1 MKHLSVRPAAAKL
14 MISCEAFVAAAV
26 LGVVLFL
33 NFYHSYN
40 DGILYS
46 ERLNQMKEVT
56 TQLFEGLNDVL
67 ELRWADARS
76 HTNQLMRSGI
86 HTSQELYQFIKEQEE
101 VCDMPQNGTSLVAVD
116 TRGRYY
122 TSSGAMDLTE
132 NINYF
137 FDEPEH
143 VSFVSS
149 SLNGGTT
156 NIVFMYRL
164 SSPMEISDGD
174 DRISLMYFGTVQ
186 AMQELGQ
193 YFNCKAYNDNNSVYV
208 LDQNGSK
215 IFSSNSIELISGHN
229 VYSVLRQME
238 YLHGS
243 NFEQTQQEL
252 NSNGIAYSNAV
263 LDGEE
268 YYYALRRLDTADWTL
283 MFLIPSSYVAVNT
296 VNLVDTTGSI
306 IMTFAGVMLVLCVGF
321 VYLVLRSQQKEA
333 LRAER
338 NNTRRM
344 EELNSILEAKNE
356 QLRQANTEIENA
368 RRAAEVANKAK
379 TTFLSNMSHDIRTP
393 MNAIVGIADLLGYET
408 DSSERIKEY
417 TRRLQNS
424 SHHLLGLL
432 NDILDMSRI
441 ESGISSLNIEKLE
454 LSEQISQIETIIRTN
469 TRERRQQFE
478 IRTRMIRH
486 EQINGNGTH
495 LRQILLNILTNA
507 AKYTPDGGRII
518 FEITELDSEPGYA
531 EYQFTISDNGMGM
544 SQEFIST
551 IFSPFTRAENSVT
564 NKVQGTGLGM
574 TITKSLVDM
583 IGGRIDVQSEPG
595 KGSRFTVTLKFKADE
610 NERSEINGMMMIGR
624 DDDVTVSAK
633 AHGVTPETVCS
644 IGAAAE
650 LLSRGAYDVVLITSG
665 ICENISGDDI
675 SRLRGASEKPVKIAG
690 ICSDTLAQRFQ
701 ETLDC
706 AIVVPFFWGK
716 LENGLADENEKKKAE
731 SGSALSGVRFLCA
744 EDNEMNAVI
753 LEANLKWR
761 GASCRIFP
769 DGKSLVDYFAAADP
783 GEYDMILMDVQM
795 PLMNGY
801 EAARAIRKSSNPD
814 GKAIPI
820 IAMTANAFSDDI
832 RACLNAGMDAHVSKP
847 VDMSAFE
854 KTVRSLRE
862 DKKRLAQRCKSDRS
876 TYADSFA

>member
-1 MKHLSVRPAAAKL
+1 MSLF
-14 MISCEAFVAAAV
+14 IS
-26 LGVVLFL
+26 
-33 NFYHSYN
+33 YM
-40 DGILYS
+40 
-46 ERLNQMKEVT
+46 Q
-56 TQLFEGLNDVL
+56 FE
-67 ELRWADARS
+67 S
-76 HTNQLMRSGI
+76 T
-86 HTSQELYQFIKEQEE
+86 F
-101 VCDMPQNGTSLVAVD
+101 
-116 TRGRYY
+116 
-122 TSSGAMDLTE
+122 
-132 NINYF
+132 
-137 FDEPEH
+137 
-143 VSFVSS
+143 
-149 SLNGGTT
+149 
-156 NIVFMYRL
+156 
-164 SSPMEISDGD
+164 
-174 DRISLMYFGTVQ
+174 
-186 AMQELGQ
+186 
-193 YFNCKAYNDNNSVYV
+193 

-356 QLRQANTEIENA
+356 QLRQANSEIENA

-408 DSSERIKEY
+408 ETSERIKEY

-441 ESGISSLNIEKLE
+441 ESGISSLNLEKLE

-610 NERSEINGMMMIGR
+610 NERSEINGMLMIGR

-675 SRLRGASEKPVKIAG
+675 SKLRGASEKPVKIAG

-706 AIVVPFFWGK
+706 AIVAPFFWGK
-716 LENGLADENEKKKAE
+716 LENGLADENEKEKEE

-769 DGKSLVDYFAAADP
+769 DGKSLVDYFATADP

>member
-1 MKHLSVRPAAAKL
+1 M
-14 MISCEAFVAAAV
+14 
-26 LGVVLFL
+26 
-33 NFYHSYN
+33 
-40 DGILYS
+40 
-46 ERLNQMKEVT
+46 
-56 TQLFEGLNDVL
+56 
-67 ELRWADARS
+67 
-76 HTNQLMRSGI
+76 
-86 HTSQELYQFIKEQEE
+86 
-101 VCDMPQNGTSLVAVD
+101 
-116 TRGRYY
+116 
-122 TSSGAMDLTE
+122 
-132 NINYF
+132 
-137 FDEPEH
+137 
-143 VSFVSS
+143 SFVSS

-408 DSSERIKEY
+408 ESSERIKEY

-441 ESGISSLNIEKLE
+441 ESGISSLNLEKLE

-610 NERSEINGMMMIGR
+610 NERSEINGMLMIGR

-665 ICENISGDDI
+665 ICENISSDDI

-706 AIVVPFFWGK
+706 TIVVPFFWGK

-832 RACLNAGMDAHVSKP
+832 RACLNAGMDAHISKP

-862 DKKRLAQRCKSDRS
+862 DKKRLVQRCKSDRS

>member
-1 MKHLSVRPAAAKL
+1 
-14 MISCEAFVAAAV
+14 
-26 LGVVLFL
+26 
-33 NFYHSYN
+33 
-40 DGILYS
+40 
-46 ERLNQMKEVT
+46 
-56 TQLFEGLNDVL
+56 
-67 ELRWADARS
+67 
-76 HTNQLMRSGI
+76 
-86 HTSQELYQFIKEQEE
+86 
-101 VCDMPQNGTSLVAVD
+101 
-116 TRGRYY
+116 
-122 TSSGAMDLTE
+122 
-132 NINYF
+132 
-137 FDEPEH
+137 
-143 VSFVSS
+143 
-149 SLNGGTT
+149 
-156 NIVFMYRL
+156 
-164 SSPMEISDGD
+164 
-174 DRISLMYFGTVQ
+174 
-186 AMQELGQ
+186 
-193 YFNCKAYNDNNSVYV
+193 
-208 LDQNGSK
+208 
-215 IFSSNSIELISGHN
+215 
-229 VYSVLRQME
+229 
-238 YLHGS
+238 
-243 NFEQTQQEL
+243 
-252 NSNGIAYSNAV
+252 
-263 LDGEE
+263 
-268 YYYALRRLDTADWTL
+268 
-283 MFLIPSSYVAVNT
+283 
-296 VNLVDTTGSI
+296 
-306 IMTFAGVMLVLCVGF
+306 
-321 VYLVLRSQQKEA
+321 
-333 LRAER
+333 
-338 NNTRRM
+338 M

-408 DSSERIKEY
+408 ESSERIKEY

-441 ESGISSLNIEKLE
+441 ESGISSLNLEKLE

-610 NERSEINGMMMIGR
+610 NERSEINGMLMIGR

-716 LENGLADENEKKKAE
+716 LENGLADENEKEKAE

-801 EAARAIRKSSNPD
+801 EAAQAIRKSSNPD

>member
-1 MKHLSVRPAAAKL
+1 M
-14 MISCEAFVAAAV
+14 
-26 LGVVLFL
+26 
-33 NFYHSYN
+33 
-40 DGILYS
+40 
-46 ERLNQMKEVT
+46 
-56 TQLFEGLNDVL
+56 
-67 ELRWADARS
+67 
-76 HTNQLMRSGI
+76 
-86 HTSQELYQFIKEQEE
+86 
-101 VCDMPQNGTSLVAVD
+101 
-116 TRGRYY
+116 
-122 TSSGAMDLTE
+122 
-132 NINYF
+132 
-137 FDEPEH
+137 
-143 VSFVSS
+143 
-149 SLNGGTT
+149 
-156 NIVFMYRL
+156 
-164 SSPMEISDGD
+164 
-174 DRISLMYFGTVQ
+174 
-186 AMQELGQ
+186 
-193 YFNCKAYNDNNSVYV
+193 
-208 LDQNGSK
+208 
-215 IFSSNSIELISGHN
+215 
-229 VYSVLRQME
+229 
-238 YLHGS
+238 
-243 NFEQTQQEL
+243 
-252 NSNGIAYSNAV
+252 
-263 LDGEE
+263 
-268 YYYALRRLDTADWTL
+268 
-283 MFLIPSSYVAVNT
+283 AVNT

-408 DSSERIKEY
+408 ESSERIKEY

-441 ESGISSLNIEKLE
+441 ESGISSLNLEKLE

-610 NERSEINGMMMIGR
+610 NECSEINGMLMIGR

-716 LENGLADENEKKKAE
+716 LENGLADENEKEKAE

-862 DKKRLAQRCKSDRS
+862 DKKRLVQRCKSDRS

>member
-1 MKHLSVRPAAAKL
+1 
-14 MISCEAFVAAAV
+14 
-26 LGVVLFL
+26 
-33 NFYHSYN
+33 
-40 DGILYS
+40 
-46 ERLNQMKEVT
+46 
-56 TQLFEGLNDVL
+56 
-67 ELRWADARS
+67 
-76 HTNQLMRSGI
+76 
-86 HTSQELYQFIKEQEE
+86 
-101 VCDMPQNGTSLVAVD
+101 
-116 TRGRYY
+116 
-122 TSSGAMDLTE
+122 
-132 NINYF
+132 
-137 FDEPEH
+137 
-143 VSFVSS
+143 
-149 SLNGGTT
+149 
-156 NIVFMYRL
+156 
-164 SSPMEISDGD
+164 
-174 DRISLMYFGTVQ
+174 
-186 AMQELGQ
+186 
-193 YFNCKAYNDNNSVYV
+193 
-208 LDQNGSK
+208 
-215 IFSSNSIELISGHN
+215 
-229 VYSVLRQME
+229 ME

-344 EELNSILEAKNE
+344 EVLNSILEAKNE

-408 DSSERIKEY
+408 ESSERIKEY

-441 ESGISSLNIEKLE
+441 ESGISSLNLEKLE

-706 AIVVPFFWGK
+706 TIVVPFFWGK
-716 LENGLADENEKKKAE
+716 LENGLADENEKEKAE
-731 SGSALSGVRFLCA
+731 SGPALSGVRFLCA

-801 EAARAIRKSSNPD
+801 EAAQAIRKSSNPD

-862 DKKRLAQRCKSDRS
+862 DKKRLVQRCKSDRS

>member
-1 MKHLSVRPAAAKL
+1 
-14 MISCEAFVAAAV
+14 
-26 LGVVLFL
+26 
-33 NFYHSYN
+33 
-40 DGILYS
+40 
-46 ERLNQMKEVT
+46 
-56 TQLFEGLNDVL
+56 
-67 ELRWADARS
+67 
-76 HTNQLMRSGI
+76 
-86 HTSQELYQFIKEQEE
+86 
-101 VCDMPQNGTSLVAVD
+101 
-116 TRGRYY
+116 
-122 TSSGAMDLTE
+122 
-132 NINYF
+132 
-137 FDEPEH
+137 
-143 VSFVSS
+143 
-149 SLNGGTT
+149 
-156 NIVFMYRL
+156 
-164 SSPMEISDGD
+164 
-174 DRISLMYFGTVQ
+174 
-186 AMQELGQ
+186 
-193 YFNCKAYNDNNSVYV
+193 
-208 LDQNGSK
+208 
-215 IFSSNSIELISGHN
+215 
-229 VYSVLRQME
+229 
-238 YLHGS
+238 
-243 NFEQTQQEL
+243 
-252 NSNGIAYSNAV
+252 
-263 LDGEE
+263 
-268 YYYALRRLDTADWTL
+268 
-283 MFLIPSSYVAVNT
+283 
-296 VNLVDTTGSI
+296 
-306 IMTFAGVMLVLCVGF
+306 
-321 VYLVLRSQQKEA
+321 
-333 LRAER
+333 
-338 NNTRRM
+338 M

-408 DSSERIKEY
+408 ESSERIKEY

-441 ESGISSLNIEKLE
+441 ESGISSLNLEKLE

-610 NERSEINGMMMIGR
+610 NERSEINGMLMIGR

-665 ICENISGDDI
+665 ICENISSDDI

-716 LENGLADENEKKKAE
+716 LENGLADENEKEKAE

-832 RACLNAGMDAHVSKP
+832 RACLNAGMDAHISKP

-862 DKKRLAQRCKSDRS
+862 DKKRLVQRCKSDRS

>member
-1 MKHLSVRPAAAKL
+1 M
-14 MISCEAFVAAAV
+14 
-26 LGVVLFL
+26 
-33 NFYHSYN
+33 
-40 DGILYS
+40 
-46 ERLNQMKEVT
+46 
-56 TQLFEGLNDVL
+56 
-67 ELRWADARS
+67 
-76 HTNQLMRSGI
+76 
-86 HTSQELYQFIKEQEE
+86 
-101 VCDMPQNGTSLVAVD
+101 
-116 TRGRYY
+116 
-122 TSSGAMDLTE
+122 
-132 NINYF
+132 
-137 FDEPEH
+137 
-143 VSFVSS
+143 
-149 SLNGGTT
+149 
-156 NIVFMYRL
+156 
-164 SSPMEISDGD
+164 
-174 DRISLMYFGTVQ
+174 
-186 AMQELGQ
+186 
-193 YFNCKAYNDNNSVYV
+193 
-208 LDQNGSK
+208 
-215 IFSSNSIELISGHN
+215 
-229 VYSVLRQME
+229 
-238 YLHGS
+238 
-243 NFEQTQQEL
+243 
-252 NSNGIAYSNAV
+252 
-263 LDGEE
+263 
-268 YYYALRRLDTADWTL
+268 
-283 MFLIPSSYVAVNT
+283 
-296 VNLVDTTGSI
+296 
-306 IMTFAGVMLVLCVGF
+306 
-321 VYLVLRSQQKEA
+321 LRSQQKEA

-610 NERSEINGMMMIGR
+610 NERSEINGMLMIGR

-644 IGAAAE
+644 VGAAAE

-665 ICENISGDDI
+665 ICENISSDDI

-716 LENGLADENEKKKAE
+716 LENGLADENEKEKAE
-731 SGSALSGVRFLCA
+731 SGPALSGVRFLCA

>member
-1 MKHLSVRPAAAKL
+1 MVSRIP
-14 MISCEAFVAAAV
+14 
-26 LGVVLFL
+26 
-33 NFYHSYN
+33 
-40 DGILYS
+40 
-46 ERLNQMKEVT
+46 
-56 TQLFEGLNDVL
+56 TQS
-67 ELRWADARS
+67 WTARN
-76 HTNQLMRSGI
+76 T
-86 HTSQELYQFIKEQEE
+86 
-101 VCDMPQNGTSLVAVD
+101 
-116 TRGRYY
+116 
-122 TSSGAMDLTE
+122 
-132 NINYF
+132 
-137 FDEPEH
+137 
-143 VSFVSS
+143 
-149 SLNGGTT
+149 
-156 NIVFMYRL
+156 
-164 SSPMEISDGD
+164 
-174 DRISLMYFGTVQ
+174 
-186 AMQELGQ
+186 
-193 YFNCKAYNDNNSVYV
+193 
-208 LDQNGSK
+208 
-215 IFSSNSIELISGHN
+215 
-229 VYSVLRQME
+229 
-238 YLHGS
+238 
-243 NFEQTQQEL
+243 
-252 NSNGIAYSNAV
+252 
-263 LDGEE
+263 
-268 YYYALRRLDTADWTL
+268 YYALRHLDTADWTL

-408 DSSERIKEY
+408 ESSERIKEY

-441 ESGISSLNIEKLE
+441 ESGISSLNLEKLE

-716 LENGLADENEKKKAE
+716 LENGLADENEKEKAE

-832 RACLNAGMDAHVSKP
+832 RACLNAGMDAHISKP

-862 DKKRLAQRCKSDRS
+862 DKKRLVQRCKSDRS

>member
-1 MKHLSVRPAAAKL
+1 M
-14 MISCEAFVAAAV
+14 
-26 LGVVLFL
+26 
-33 NFYHSYN
+33 
-40 DGILYS
+40 
-46 ERLNQMKEVT
+46 
-56 TQLFEGLNDVL
+56 
-67 ELRWADARS
+67 
-76 HTNQLMRSGI
+76 
-86 HTSQELYQFIKEQEE
+86 
-101 VCDMPQNGTSLVAVD
+101 
-116 TRGRYY
+116 
-122 TSSGAMDLTE
+122 
-132 NINYF
+132 
-137 FDEPEH
+137 
-143 VSFVSS
+143 
-149 SLNGGTT
+149 
-156 NIVFMYRL
+156 
-164 SSPMEISDGD
+164 
-174 DRISLMYFGTVQ
+174 
-186 AMQELGQ
+186 
-193 YFNCKAYNDNNSVYV
+193 YV

-408 DSSERIKEY
+408 ESSERIKEY

-441 ESGISSLNIEKLE
+441 ESGISSLNLEKLE

-610 NERSEINGMMMIGR
+610 NERSEINGMLMIGR

-644 IGAAAE
+644 VGAAAE

-665 ICENISGDDI
+665 ICENISSDDI

-716 LENGLADENEKKKAE
+716 LENGLADENEKEKAE
-731 SGSALSGVRFLCA
+731 SGPALSGVRFLCA

-832 RACLNAGMDAHVSKP
+832 RACLNAGMDAHISKP

-862 DKKRLAQRCKSDRS
+862 DKKRLVQRCKSDRS

>member
-1 MKHLSVRPAAAKL
+1 
-14 MISCEAFVAAAV
+14 
-26 LGVVLFL
+26 
-33 NFYHSYN
+33 
-40 DGILYS
+40 
-46 ERLNQMKEVT
+46 
-56 TQLFEGLNDVL
+56 
-67 ELRWADARS
+67 
-76 HTNQLMRSGI
+76 
-86 HTSQELYQFIKEQEE
+86 
-101 VCDMPQNGTSLVAVD
+101 
-116 TRGRYY
+116 
-122 TSSGAMDLTE
+122 
-132 NINYF
+132 
-137 FDEPEH
+137 
-143 VSFVSS
+143 
-149 SLNGGTT
+149 
-156 NIVFMYRL
+156 
-164 SSPMEISDGD
+164 
-174 DRISLMYFGTVQ
+174 
-186 AMQELGQ
+186 
-193 YFNCKAYNDNNSVYV
+193 
-208 LDQNGSK
+208 
-215 IFSSNSIELISGHN
+215 
-229 VYSVLRQME
+229 
-238 YLHGS
+238 
-243 NFEQTQQEL
+243 
-252 NSNGIAYSNAV
+252 
-263 LDGEE
+263 
-268 YYYALRRLDTADWTL
+268 
-283 MFLIPSSYVAVNT
+283 
-296 VNLVDTTGSI
+296 
-306 IMTFAGVMLVLCVGF
+306 
-321 VYLVLRSQQKEA
+321 
-333 LRAER
+333 
-338 NNTRRM
+338 M

-356 QLRQANTEIENA
+356 QLRQANSEIENA

-610 NERSEINGMMMIGR
+610 NERSEINGMLMIGR

-716 LENGLADENEKKKAE
+716 LENGLADENEKEKAE

-801 EAARAIRKSSNPD
+801 EAAQAIRKSSNPD

-862 DKKRLAQRCKSDRS
+862 DKKRLVQRCKSDRS

>member
-1 MKHLSVRPAAAKL
+1 M
-14 MISCEAFVAAAV
+14 
-26 LGVVLFL
+26 
-33 NFYHSYN
+33 
-40 DGILYS
+40 
-46 ERLNQMKEVT
+46 
-56 TQLFEGLNDVL
+56 
-67 ELRWADARS
+67 
-76 HTNQLMRSGI
+76 
-86 HTSQELYQFIKEQEE
+86 
-101 VCDMPQNGTSLVAVD
+101 
-116 TRGRYY
+116 
-122 TSSGAMDLTE
+122 
-132 NINYF
+132 
-137 FDEPEH
+137 
-143 VSFVSS
+143 SFVSS

-321 VYLVLRSQQKEA
+321 VYLVLRSQQREA

-408 DSSERIKEY
+408 ESSERIKEY

-441 ESGISSLNIEKLE
+441 ESGISSLNLEKLE

-610 NERSEINGMMMIGR
+610 NERSEINGMLMIGR

-716 LENGLADENEKKKAE
+716 LENGLADENEKEKAE

-801 EAARAIRKSSNPD
+801 EAAQAIRKSSNPD

-862 DKKRLAQRCKSDRS
+862 DKKRLVQRCKSDRS

>member
-1 MKHLSVRPAAAKL
+1 
-14 MISCEAFVAAAV
+14 
-26 LGVVLFL
+26 
-33 NFYHSYN
+33 
-40 DGILYS
+40 
-46 ERLNQMKEVT
+46 
-56 TQLFEGLNDVL
+56 
-67 ELRWADARS
+67 
-76 HTNQLMRSGI
+76 
-86 HTSQELYQFIKEQEE
+86 
-101 VCDMPQNGTSLVAVD
+101 
-116 TRGRYY
+116 
-122 TSSGAMDLTE
+122 
-132 NINYF
+132 
-137 FDEPEH
+137 
-143 VSFVSS
+143 
-149 SLNGGTT
+149 
-156 NIVFMYRL
+156 
-164 SSPMEISDGD
+164 
-174 DRISLMYFGTVQ
+174 MYFGTVQ

-408 DSSERIKEY
+408 ESSERIKEY

-441 ESGISSLNIEKLE
+441 ESGISSLNLEKLE

-610 NERSEINGMMMIGR
+610 NERSEINGMLMIGR

-716 LENGLADENEKKKAE
+716 LENGLADENEKEKAE
-731 SGSALSGVRFLCA
+731 SGSALRGVRFLCA

-832 RACLNAGMDAHVSKP
+832 RACLNAGMDAHISKP

-862 DKKRLAQRCKSDRS
+862 DKKRLVQRCKSDRS

>member
-1 MKHLSVRPAAAKL
+1 
-14 MISCEAFVAAAV
+14 
-26 LGVVLFL
+26 
-33 NFYHSYN
+33 
-40 DGILYS
+40 
-46 ERLNQMKEVT
+46 
-56 TQLFEGLNDVL
+56 
-67 ELRWADARS
+67 
-76 HTNQLMRSGI
+76 
-86 HTSQELYQFIKEQEE
+86 
-101 VCDMPQNGTSLVAVD
+101 
-116 TRGRYY
+116 
-122 TSSGAMDLTE
+122 
-132 NINYF
+132 
-137 FDEPEH
+137 
-143 VSFVSS
+143 
-149 SLNGGTT
+149 
-156 NIVFMYRL
+156 
-164 SSPMEISDGD
+164 
-174 DRISLMYFGTVQ
+174 
-186 AMQELGQ
+186 
-193 YFNCKAYNDNNSVYV
+193 
-208 LDQNGSK
+208 
-215 IFSSNSIELISGHN
+215 
-229 VYSVLRQME
+229 ME

-321 VYLVLRSQQKEA
+321 LYLVLRSQQKEA

-344 EELNSILEAKNE
+344 EAKNE

-408 DSSERIKEY
+408 ESSERIKEY

-441 ESGISSLNIEKLE
+441 ESGISSLNLEKLE

-610 NERSEINGMMMIGR
+610 NERSEINGMLMIGR

-675 SRLRGASEKPVKIAG
+675 SKLRGASEKPVKIAG

-706 AIVVPFFWGK
+706 AIVAPFFWGK
-716 LENGLADENEKKKAE
+716 LENGLADENEKEKEE

>member
-1 MKHLSVRPAAAKL
+1 
-14 MISCEAFVAAAV
+14 
-26 LGVVLFL
+26 
-33 NFYHSYN
+33 
-40 DGILYS
+40 
-46 ERLNQMKEVT
+46 
-56 TQLFEGLNDVL
+56 
-67 ELRWADARS
+67 
-76 HTNQLMRSGI
+76 
-86 HTSQELYQFIKEQEE
+86 
-101 VCDMPQNGTSLVAVD
+101 
-116 TRGRYY
+116 
-122 TSSGAMDLTE
+122 
-132 NINYF
+132 
-137 FDEPEH
+137 
-143 VSFVSS
+143 
-149 SLNGGTT
+149 
-156 NIVFMYRL
+156 
-164 SSPMEISDGD
+164 
-174 DRISLMYFGTVQ
+174 
-186 AMQELGQ
+186 MQELGQ

-408 DSSERIKEY
+408 ESSERIKEY

-441 ESGISSLNIEKLE
+441 ESGISSLNLEKLE

-610 NERSEINGMMMIGR
+610 NERSEINGMLMIGR

-665 ICENISGDDI
+665 ICENISSDDI

-706 AIVVPFFWGK
+706 TIVVPFFWGK

-832 RACLNAGMDAHVSKP
+832 RACLNAGMDAHISKP

-862 DKKRLAQRCKSDRS
+862 DKKRLVQRCKSDRS

>member
-1 MKHLSVRPAAAKL
+1 MRFREDVTHASFA
-14 MISCEAFVAAAV
+14 EA
-26 LGVVLFL
+26 G
-33 NFYHSYN
+33 
-40 DGILYS
+40 
-46 ERLNQMKEVT
+46 
-56 TQLFEGLNDVL
+56 
-67 ELRWADARS
+67 
-76 HTNQLMRSGI
+76 
-86 HTSQELYQFIKEQEE
+86 
-101 VCDMPQNGTSLVAVD
+101 
-116 TRGRYY
+116 
-122 TSSGAMDLTE
+122 
-132 NINYF
+132 
-137 FDEPEH
+137 
-143 VSFVSS
+143 
-149 SLNGGTT
+149 
-156 NIVFMYRL
+156 
-164 SSPMEISDGD
+164 
-174 DRISLMYFGTVQ
+174 
-186 AMQELGQ
+186 
-193 YFNCKAYNDNNSVYV
+193 
-208 LDQNGSK
+208 
-215 IFSSNSIELISGHN
+215 
-229 VYSVLRQME
+229 
-238 YLHGS
+238 
-243 NFEQTQQEL
+243 
-252 NSNGIAYSNAV
+252 
-263 LDGEE
+263 
-268 YYYALRRLDTADWTL
+268 
-283 MFLIPSSYVAVNT
+283 
-296 VNLVDTTGSI
+296 
-306 IMTFAGVMLVLCVGF
+306 
-321 VYLVLRSQQKEA
+321 
-333 LRAER
+333 
-338 NNTRRM
+338 
-344 EELNSILEAKNE
+344 
-356 QLRQANTEIENA
+356 
-368 RRAAEVANKAK
+368 
-379 TTFLSNMSHDIRTP
+379 
-393 MNAIVGIADLLGYET
+393 
-408 DSSERIKEY
+408 
-417 TRRLQNS
+417 
-424 SHHLLGLL
+424 
-432 NDILDMSRI
+432 DILDMSRI

-610 NERSEINGMMMIGR
+610 NERSEINGMLMIGR

-644 IGAAAE
+644 VGAAAE

-665 ICENISGDDI
+665 ICENISSDDI

-716 LENGLADENEKKKAE
+716 LENGLADENEKEKAE
-731 SGSALSGVRFLCA
+731 SGPALSGVRFLCA

>member
-1 MKHLSVRPAAAKL
+1 
-14 MISCEAFVAAAV
+14 
-26 LGVVLFL
+26 
-33 NFYHSYN
+33 
-40 DGILYS
+40 
-46 ERLNQMKEVT
+46 
-56 TQLFEGLNDVL
+56 
-67 ELRWADARS
+67 
-76 HTNQLMRSGI
+76 
-86 HTSQELYQFIKEQEE
+86 
-101 VCDMPQNGTSLVAVD
+101 
-116 TRGRYY
+116 
-122 TSSGAMDLTE
+122 
-132 NINYF
+132 
-137 FDEPEH
+137 
-143 VSFVSS
+143 
-149 SLNGGTT
+149 
-156 NIVFMYRL
+156 
-164 SSPMEISDGD
+164 
-174 DRISLMYFGTVQ
+174 
-186 AMQELGQ
+186 
-193 YFNCKAYNDNNSVYV
+193 
-208 LDQNGSK
+208 
-215 IFSSNSIELISGHN
+215 
-229 VYSVLRQME
+229 
-238 YLHGS
+238 
-243 NFEQTQQEL
+243 
-252 NSNGIAYSNAV
+252 
-263 LDGEE
+263 
-268 YYYALRRLDTADWTL
+268 

-344 EELNSILEAKNE
+344 EVLNSILEAKNE

-408 DSSERIKEY
+408 ESSERIKEY

-441 ESGISSLNIEKLE
+441 ESGISSLNLEKLE

-610 NERSEINGMMMIGR
+610 NERSEINGMLMIGR

-665 ICENISGDDI
+665 ICENISSDDI

-706 AIVVPFFWGK
+706 TIVVPFFWGK
-716 LENGLADENEKKKAE
+716 LENGLADENEKEKAE
-731 SGSALSGVRFLCA
+731 SGPALSGVRFLCA

-801 EAARAIRKSSNPD
+801 EAAQAIRKSSNPD

>member
-1 MKHLSVRPAAAKL
+1 
-14 MISCEAFVAAAV
+14 
-26 LGVVLFL
+26 
-33 NFYHSYN
+33 
-40 DGILYS
+40 
-46 ERLNQMKEVT
+46 
-56 TQLFEGLNDVL
+56 
-67 ELRWADARS
+67 
-76 HTNQLMRSGI
+76 
-86 HTSQELYQFIKEQEE
+86 
-101 VCDMPQNGTSLVAVD
+101 
-116 TRGRYY
+116 
-122 TSSGAMDLTE
+122 
-132 NINYF
+132 
-137 FDEPEH
+137 
-143 VSFVSS
+143 
-149 SLNGGTT
+149 
-156 NIVFMYRL
+156 
-164 SSPMEISDGD
+164 
-174 DRISLMYFGTVQ
+174 
-186 AMQELGQ
+186 
-193 YFNCKAYNDNNSVYV
+193 
-208 LDQNGSK
+208 
-215 IFSSNSIELISGHN
+215 
-229 VYSVLRQME
+229 
-238 YLHGS
+238 
-243 NFEQTQQEL
+243 
-252 NSNGIAYSNAV
+252 
-263 LDGEE
+263 
-268 YYYALRRLDTADWTL
+268 
-283 MFLIPSSYVAVNT
+283 
-296 VNLVDTTGSI
+296 
-306 IMTFAGVMLVLCVGF
+306 
-321 VYLVLRSQQKEA
+321 
-333 LRAER
+333 
-338 NNTRRM
+338 M

-408 DSSERIKEY
+408 ESSERIKEY

-441 ESGISSLNIEKLE
+441 ESGISSLNLEKLE

-716 LENGLADENEKKKAE
+716 LENGLADENEKEKAE

-832 RACLNAGMDAHVSKP
+832 RACLNAGMDAHISKP

-862 DKKRLAQRCKSDRS
+862 DKKRLVQRCKSDRS

>member
-101 VCDMPQNGTSLVAVD
+101 VCDMPQKGTSLVAVD

-122 TSSGAMDLTE
+122 TSSGAMGLTE

-268 YYYALRRLDTADWTL
+268 YYYALRHLDTADWTL

-408 DSSERIKEY
+408 ESSERIKEY

-441 ESGISSLNIEKLE
+441 ESGISSLNLEKLE

-610 NERSEINGMMMIGR
+610 NERSEINGMLMIGR

-716 LENGLADENEKKKAE
+716 LENGLSDENEKEKAE

-769 DGKSLVDYFAAADP
+769 DGKSLVDYFSAADP

-801 EAARAIRKSSNPD
+801 EAAQAIRKSSNPD

-832 RACLNAGMDAHVSKP
+832 RACLNAGMDAHISKP

-854 KTVRSLRE
+854 KAVRSLRE
-862 DKKRLAQRCKSDRS
+862 DKKRLVQRCKSDRS

>member
-1 MKHLSVRPAAAKL
+1 
-14 MISCEAFVAAAV
+14 
-26 LGVVLFL
+26 
-33 NFYHSYN
+33 
-40 DGILYS
+40 
-46 ERLNQMKEVT
+46 
-56 TQLFEGLNDVL
+56 
-67 ELRWADARS
+67 
-76 HTNQLMRSGI
+76 
-86 HTSQELYQFIKEQEE
+86 
-101 VCDMPQNGTSLVAVD
+101 
-116 TRGRYY
+116 
-122 TSSGAMDLTE
+122 
-132 NINYF
+132 
-137 FDEPEH
+137 
-143 VSFVSS
+143 
-149 SLNGGTT
+149 
-156 NIVFMYRL
+156 
-164 SSPMEISDGD
+164 
-174 DRISLMYFGTVQ
+174 MYFGTVQ

-408 DSSERIKEY
+408 ESSERIKEY

-441 ESGISSLNIEKLE
+441 ESGISSLNLEKLE

-610 NERSEINGMMMIGR
+610 NECSEINGMLMIGR

-716 LENGLADENEKKKAE
+716 LENGLADENEKEKAE

-801 EAARAIRKSSNPD
+801 EAAQAIRKSSNPD

>member
-1 MKHLSVRPAAAKL
+1 M
-14 MISCEAFVAAAV
+14 
-26 LGVVLFL
+26 
-33 NFYHSYN
+33 
-40 DGILYS
+40 
-46 ERLNQMKEVT
+46 
-56 TQLFEGLNDVL
+56 
-67 ELRWADARS
+67 
-76 HTNQLMRSGI
+76 
-86 HTSQELYQFIKEQEE
+86 
-101 VCDMPQNGTSLVAVD
+101 
-116 TRGRYY
+116 
-122 TSSGAMDLTE
+122 
-132 NINYF
+132 
-137 FDEPEH
+137 
-143 VSFVSS
+143 
-149 SLNGGTT
+149 
-156 NIVFMYRL
+156 
-164 SSPMEISDGD
+164 
-174 DRISLMYFGTVQ
+174 
-186 AMQELGQ
+186 
-193 YFNCKAYNDNNSVYV
+193 
-208 LDQNGSK
+208 
-215 IFSSNSIELISGHN
+215 
-229 VYSVLRQME
+229 
-238 YLHGS
+238 
-243 NFEQTQQEL
+243 
-252 NSNGIAYSNAV
+252 
-263 LDGEE
+263 
-268 YYYALRRLDTADWTL
+268 
-283 MFLIPSSYVAVNT
+283 
-296 VNLVDTTGSI
+296 DTTGSI

-356 QLRQANTEIENA
+356 QLRQANSEIENA

-408 DSSERIKEY
+408 ESSERIKEY

-610 NERSEINGMMMIGR
+610 NERSEINGMLMIGR

-716 LENGLADENEKKKAE
+716 LENGLADENEKEKAE

-801 EAARAIRKSSNPD
+801 EAAQAIRKSSNPD

>member
-101 VCDMPQNGTSLVAVD
+101 VCDMPQKGTSLVAVD

-122 TSSGAMDLTE
+122 TSSDAMGLTE

-610 NERSEINGMMMIGR
+610 NECSEINGMLMIGR

-665 ICENISGDDI
+665 ICENISSDDI

-716 LENGLADENEKKKAE
+716 LENGLADENEKEKAE
-731 SGSALSGVRFLCA
+731 SGSALRGVRFLCA

-801 EAARAIRKSSNPD
+801 EAAQAIRKSSNPD

-862 DKKRLAQRCKSDRS
+862 DKKRLVQRCKSDRS

>member
-1 MKHLSVRPAAAKL
+1 
-14 MISCEAFVAAAV
+14 
-26 LGVVLFL
+26 
-33 NFYHSYN
+33 
-40 DGILYS
+40 
-46 ERLNQMKEVT
+46 
-56 TQLFEGLNDVL
+56 
-67 ELRWADARS
+67 
-76 HTNQLMRSGI
+76 
-86 HTSQELYQFIKEQEE
+86 
-101 VCDMPQNGTSLVAVD
+101 
-116 TRGRYY
+116 
-122 TSSGAMDLTE
+122 
-132 NINYF
+132 
-137 FDEPEH
+137 
-143 VSFVSS
+143 
-149 SLNGGTT
+149 
-156 NIVFMYRL
+156 
-164 SSPMEISDGD
+164 
-174 DRISLMYFGTVQ
+174 
-186 AMQELGQ
+186 
-193 YFNCKAYNDNNSVYV
+193 
-208 LDQNGSK
+208 
-215 IFSSNSIELISGHN
+215 
-229 VYSVLRQME
+229 
-238 YLHGS
+238 
-243 NFEQTQQEL
+243 
-252 NSNGIAYSNAV
+252 
-263 LDGEE
+263 
-268 YYYALRRLDTADWTL
+268 
-283 MFLIPSSYVAVNT
+283 
-296 VNLVDTTGSI
+296 
-306 IMTFAGVMLVLCVGF
+306 
-321 VYLVLRSQQKEA
+321 
-333 LRAER
+333 
-338 NNTRRM
+338 M

-408 DSSERIKEY
+408 ESSERIKEY

-441 ESGISSLNIEKLE
+441 ESGISSLNLEKLE

-610 NERSEINGMMMIGR
+610 NERSEINGMLMVGR

-716 LENGLADENEKKKAE
+716 LENGLADENEKEKAE

-832 RACLNAGMDAHVSKP
+832 RACLNAGMDAHISKP

-862 DKKRLAQRCKSDRS
+862 DKKRLVQRCKSDRS

>member
-1 MKHLSVRPAAAKL
+1 
-14 MISCEAFVAAAV
+14 
-26 LGVVLFL
+26 
-33 NFYHSYN
+33 
-40 DGILYS
+40 
-46 ERLNQMKEVT
+46 
-56 TQLFEGLNDVL
+56 
-67 ELRWADARS
+67 
-76 HTNQLMRSGI
+76 
-86 HTSQELYQFIKEQEE
+86 
-101 VCDMPQNGTSLVAVD
+101 
-116 TRGRYY
+116 
-122 TSSGAMDLTE
+122 
-132 NINYF
+132 
-137 FDEPEH
+137 
-143 VSFVSS
+143 
-149 SLNGGTT
+149 
-156 NIVFMYRL
+156 
-164 SSPMEISDGD
+164 
-174 DRISLMYFGTVQ
+174 
-186 AMQELGQ
+186 
-193 YFNCKAYNDNNSVYV
+193 
-208 LDQNGSK
+208 
-215 IFSSNSIELISGHN
+215 
-229 VYSVLRQME
+229 
-238 YLHGS
+238 
-243 NFEQTQQEL
+243 
-252 NSNGIAYSNAV
+252 
-263 LDGEE
+263 
-268 YYYALRRLDTADWTL
+268 
-283 MFLIPSSYVAVNT
+283 
-296 VNLVDTTGSI
+296 
-306 IMTFAGVMLVLCVGF
+306 MLVLCVGF

-408 DSSERIKEY
+408 ESSERIKEY

-441 ESGISSLNIEKLE
+441 ESGISSLNLEKLE

-595 KGSRFTVTLKFKADE
+595 KGSRFTVTLKFKANE
-610 NERSEINGMMMIGR
+610 NERSEINGMLMIGR

-644 IGAAAE
+644 VGAAAE

-716 LENGLADENEKKKAE
+716 LENGLADENEKEKAE

-832 RACLNAGMDAHVSKP
+832 RACLNAGMDAHISKP

-862 DKKRLAQRCKSDRS
+862 DKKRLVQRCKSDRS

>member
-1 MKHLSVRPAAAKL
+1 
-14 MISCEAFVAAAV
+14 
-26 LGVVLFL
+26 
-33 NFYHSYN
+33 
-40 DGILYS
+40 
-46 ERLNQMKEVT
+46 
-56 TQLFEGLNDVL
+56 
-67 ELRWADARS
+67 
-76 HTNQLMRSGI
+76 
-86 HTSQELYQFIKEQEE
+86 
-101 VCDMPQNGTSLVAVD
+101 
-116 TRGRYY
+116 
-122 TSSGAMDLTE
+122 
-132 NINYF
+132 
-137 FDEPEH
+137 
-143 VSFVSS
+143 
-149 SLNGGTT
+149 
-156 NIVFMYRL
+156 
-164 SSPMEISDGD
+164 
-174 DRISLMYFGTVQ
+174 
-186 AMQELGQ
+186 
-193 YFNCKAYNDNNSVYV
+193 
-208 LDQNGSK
+208 
-215 IFSSNSIELISGHN
+215 
-229 VYSVLRQME
+229 
-238 YLHGS
+238 
-243 NFEQTQQEL
+243 
-252 NSNGIAYSNAV
+252 
-263 LDGEE
+263 
-268 YYYALRRLDTADWTL
+268 

-716 LENGLADENEKKKAE
+716 LENGLADENEKRKAE

>member
-1 MKHLSVRPAAAKL
+1 M
-14 MISCEAFVAAAV
+14 
-26 LGVVLFL
+26 
-33 NFYHSYN
+33 
-40 DGILYS
+40 
-46 ERLNQMKEVT
+46 
-56 TQLFEGLNDVL
+56 
-67 ELRWADARS
+67 
-76 HTNQLMRSGI
+76 
-86 HTSQELYQFIKEQEE
+86 
-101 VCDMPQNGTSLVAVD
+101 
-116 TRGRYY
+116 
-122 TSSGAMDLTE
+122 
-132 NINYF
+132 
-137 FDEPEH
+137 
-143 VSFVSS
+143 SFVSS
-149 SLNGGTT
+149 SLNGETT

-408 DSSERIKEY
+408 ESSERIKEY

-441 ESGISSLNIEKLE
+441 ESGISSLNLEKLE

-610 NERSEINGMMMIGR
+610 NERSEINGMLMIGR

-716 LENGLADENEKKKAE
+716 LENGLADENEKEKAE
-731 SGSALSGVRFLCA
+731 SGSALRGVRFLCA

-832 RACLNAGMDAHVSKP
+832 RACLNAGMDAHISKP

-862 DKKRLAQRCKSDRS
+862 DKKRLVQRCKSDRS

>member
-1 MKHLSVRPAAAKL
+1 
-14 MISCEAFVAAAV
+14 
-26 LGVVLFL
+26 
-33 NFYHSYN
+33 
-40 DGILYS
+40 
-46 ERLNQMKEVT
+46 
-56 TQLFEGLNDVL
+56 
-67 ELRWADARS
+67 
-76 HTNQLMRSGI
+76 
-86 HTSQELYQFIKEQEE
+86 
-101 VCDMPQNGTSLVAVD
+101 
-116 TRGRYY
+116 
-122 TSSGAMDLTE
+122 
-132 NINYF
+132 
-137 FDEPEH
+137 
-143 VSFVSS
+143 
-149 SLNGGTT
+149 
-156 NIVFMYRL
+156 
-164 SSPMEISDGD
+164 
-174 DRISLMYFGTVQ
+174 
-186 AMQELGQ
+186 
-193 YFNCKAYNDNNSVYV
+193 
-208 LDQNGSK
+208 
-215 IFSSNSIELISGHN
+215 
-229 VYSVLRQME
+229 
-238 YLHGS
+238 
-243 NFEQTQQEL
+243 
-252 NSNGIAYSNAV
+252 
-263 LDGEE
+263 
-268 YYYALRRLDTADWTL
+268 
-283 MFLIPSSYVAVNT
+283 
-296 VNLVDTTGSI
+296 
-306 IMTFAGVMLVLCVGF
+306 
-321 VYLVLRSQQKEA
+321 
-333 LRAER
+333 
-338 NNTRRM
+338 M

-408 DSSERIKEY
+408 ESSERIKEY

-441 ESGISSLNIEKLE
+441 ESGISSLNLEKLE

-595 KGSRFTVTLKFKADE
+595 KGSRFTVTLKFKANE
-610 NERSEINGMMMIGR
+610 NERSEINGMLMIGR

-644 IGAAAE
+644 VGAAAE

-716 LENGLADENEKKKAE
+716 LKNGLTDENEKEKAE

-769 DGKSLVDYFAAADP
+769 DGKSLVDYFATADP

>member
-1 MKHLSVRPAAAKL
+1 M
-14 MISCEAFVAAAV
+14 
-26 LGVVLFL
+26 
-33 NFYHSYN
+33 
-40 DGILYS
+40 
-46 ERLNQMKEVT
+46 
-56 TQLFEGLNDVL
+56 
-67 ELRWADARS
+67 
-76 HTNQLMRSGI
+76 
-86 HTSQELYQFIKEQEE
+86 
-101 VCDMPQNGTSLVAVD
+101 
-116 TRGRYY
+116 
-122 TSSGAMDLTE
+122 
-132 NINYF
+132 
-137 FDEPEH
+137 
-143 VSFVSS
+143 
-149 SLNGGTT
+149 
-156 NIVFMYRL
+156 
-164 SSPMEISDGD
+164 
-174 DRISLMYFGTVQ
+174 
-186 AMQELGQ
+186 
-193 YFNCKAYNDNNSVYV
+193 
-208 LDQNGSK
+208 
-215 IFSSNSIELISGHN
+215 
-229 VYSVLRQME
+229 
-238 YLHGS
+238 
-243 NFEQTQQEL
+243 
-252 NSNGIAYSNAV
+252 
-263 LDGEE
+263 
-268 YYYALRRLDTADWTL
+268 
-283 MFLIPSSYVAVNT
+283 
-296 VNLVDTTGSI
+296 
-306 IMTFAGVMLVLCVGF
+306 
-321 VYLVLRSQQKEA
+321 LRSQQKEA

-408 DSSERIKEY
+408 ESSERIKEY

-441 ESGISSLNIEKLE
+441 ESGISSLNLEKLE

-862 DKKRLAQRCKSDRS
+862 DKKRLVQRCKSDRS

>member
-1 MKHLSVRPAAAKL
+1 
-14 MISCEAFVAAAV
+14 
-26 LGVVLFL
+26 
-33 NFYHSYN
+33 
-40 DGILYS
+40 
-46 ERLNQMKEVT
+46 
-56 TQLFEGLNDVL
+56 
-67 ELRWADARS
+67 
-76 HTNQLMRSGI
+76 
-86 HTSQELYQFIKEQEE
+86 
-101 VCDMPQNGTSLVAVD
+101 
-116 TRGRYY
+116 
-122 TSSGAMDLTE
+122 
-132 NINYF
+132 
-137 FDEPEH
+137 
-143 VSFVSS
+143 
-149 SLNGGTT
+149 
-156 NIVFMYRL
+156 
-164 SSPMEISDGD
+164 
-174 DRISLMYFGTVQ
+174 
-186 AMQELGQ
+186 
-193 YFNCKAYNDNNSVYV
+193 
-208 LDQNGSK
+208 
-215 IFSSNSIELISGHN
+215 
-229 VYSVLRQME
+229 
-238 YLHGS
+238 
-243 NFEQTQQEL
+243 
-252 NSNGIAYSNAV
+252 
-263 LDGEE
+263 
-268 YYYALRRLDTADWTL
+268 
-283 MFLIPSSYVAVNT
+283 
-296 VNLVDTTGSI
+296 
-306 IMTFAGVMLVLCVGF
+306 MLVLCVGF

-408 DSSERIKEY
+408 ESSERIKEY

-441 ESGISSLNIEKLE
+441 ESGISSLNLEKLE

-610 NERSEINGMMMIGR
+610 NERSEINGMLMIGR

-665 ICENISGDDI
+665 ICENISSDDI

-716 LENGLADENEKKKAE
+716 LENGLADENEKEKAE
-731 SGSALSGVRFLCA
+731 SGPALSGVRFLCA

-761 GASCRIFP
+761 VLSDIPGRQVTGRLFCSGGSRRVRHDT
-769 DGKSLVDYFAAADP
+769 DGRADAADERIRSRP
-783 GEYDMILMDVQM
+783 GNTKKLKS
-795 PLMNGY
+795 
-801 EAARAIRKSSNPD
+801 RRKSNTHYSNDRKCIFRRYPRLSQRRN
-814 GKAIPI
+814 GCPRFK
-820 IAMTANAFSDDI
+820 TG
-832 RACLNAGMDAHVSKP
+832 RHVR
-847 VDMSAFE
+847 F
-854 KTVRSLRE
+854 
-862 DKKRLAQRCKSDRS
+862 
-876 TYADSFA
+876 

>member
-1 MKHLSVRPAAAKL
+1 
-14 MISCEAFVAAAV
+14 
-26 LGVVLFL
+26 
-33 NFYHSYN
+33 
-40 DGILYS
+40 
-46 ERLNQMKEVT
+46 
-56 TQLFEGLNDVL
+56 
-67 ELRWADARS
+67 
-76 HTNQLMRSGI
+76 
-86 HTSQELYQFIKEQEE
+86 
-101 VCDMPQNGTSLVAVD
+101 
-116 TRGRYY
+116 
-122 TSSGAMDLTE
+122 
-132 NINYF
+132 
-137 FDEPEH
+137 
-143 VSFVSS
+143 
-149 SLNGGTT
+149 
-156 NIVFMYRL
+156 
-164 SSPMEISDGD
+164 
-174 DRISLMYFGTVQ
+174 
-186 AMQELGQ
+186 
-193 YFNCKAYNDNNSVYV
+193 
-208 LDQNGSK
+208 
-215 IFSSNSIELISGHN
+215 
-229 VYSVLRQME
+229 
-238 YLHGS
+238 
-243 NFEQTQQEL
+243 
-252 NSNGIAYSNAV
+252 
-263 LDGEE
+263 
-268 YYYALRRLDTADWTL
+268 
-283 MFLIPSSYVAVNT
+283 
-296 VNLVDTTGSI
+296 
-306 IMTFAGVMLVLCVGF
+306 
-321 VYLVLRSQQKEA
+321 
-333 LRAER
+333 
-338 NNTRRM
+338 M

-408 DSSERIKEY
+408 ESSERIKEY

-441 ESGISSLNIEKLE
+441 ESGISSLNLEKLE

-610 NERSEINGMMMIGR
+610 NERSEINGMLMIGR

-644 IGAAAE
+644 VGAAAE

-665 ICENISGDDI
+665 ICENISSDDI

-716 LENGLADENEKKKAE
+716 LENGLADENEKEKAE
-731 SGSALSGVRFLCA
+731 SGPALSGVRFLCA

-753 LEANLKWR
+753 LEANLKCR

>member
-1 MKHLSVRPAAAKL
+1 
-14 MISCEAFVAAAV
+14 
-26 LGVVLFL
+26 
-33 NFYHSYN
+33 
-40 DGILYS
+40 
-46 ERLNQMKEVT
+46 
-56 TQLFEGLNDVL
+56 
-67 ELRWADARS
+67 
-76 HTNQLMRSGI
+76 
-86 HTSQELYQFIKEQEE
+86 
-101 VCDMPQNGTSLVAVD
+101 
-116 TRGRYY
+116 
-122 TSSGAMDLTE
+122 
-132 NINYF
+132 
-137 FDEPEH
+137 
-143 VSFVSS
+143 
-149 SLNGGTT
+149 
-156 NIVFMYRL
+156 
-164 SSPMEISDGD
+164 
-174 DRISLMYFGTVQ
+174 
-186 AMQELGQ
+186 
-193 YFNCKAYNDNNSVYV
+193 
-208 LDQNGSK
+208 
-215 IFSSNSIELISGHN
+215 
-229 VYSVLRQME
+229 
-238 YLHGS
+238 
-243 NFEQTQQEL
+243 
-252 NSNGIAYSNAV
+252 
-263 LDGEE
+263 
-268 YYYALRRLDTADWTL
+268 

-408 DSSERIKEY
+408 ESSERIKEY

-441 ESGISSLNIEKLE
+441 ESGISSLNLEKLE

-610 NERSEINGMMMIGR
+610 NERSEINGMLMIGR

-665 ICENISGDDI
+665 ICENISSDDI

-716 LENGLADENEKKKAE
+716 LENGLADENEKEKAE

-832 RACLNAGMDAHVSKP
+832 RACLNAGMDAHISKP

-862 DKKRLAQRCKSDRS
+862 DKKRLVQRCKSDRS

>member
-1 MKHLSVRPAAAKL
+1 
-14 MISCEAFVAAAV
+14 
-26 LGVVLFL
+26 
-33 NFYHSYN
+33 
-40 DGILYS
+40 
-46 ERLNQMKEVT
+46 
-56 TQLFEGLNDVL
+56 
-67 ELRWADARS
+67 
-76 HTNQLMRSGI
+76 
-86 HTSQELYQFIKEQEE
+86 
-101 VCDMPQNGTSLVAVD
+101 
-116 TRGRYY
+116 
-122 TSSGAMDLTE
+122 
-132 NINYF
+132 
-137 FDEPEH
+137 
-143 VSFVSS
+143 
-149 SLNGGTT
+149 
-156 NIVFMYRL
+156 
-164 SSPMEISDGD
+164 
-174 DRISLMYFGTVQ
+174 
-186 AMQELGQ
+186 
-193 YFNCKAYNDNNSVYV
+193 
-208 LDQNGSK
+208 
-215 IFSSNSIELISGHN
+215 
-229 VYSVLRQME
+229 ME

-321 VYLVLRSQQKEA
+321 VYLVLRSQQREA

-610 NERSEINGMMMIGR
+610 NERSEINGMLMIGR

-644 IGAAAE
+644 VGAAAE

-706 AIVVPFFWGK
+706 AIVVPFFWRK
-716 LENGLADENEKKKAE
+716 LENGLADENEKEKAE

-862 DKKRLAQRCKSDRS
+862 DKKRLVQRCKSDRS

>member
-1 MKHLSVRPAAAKL
+1 
-14 MISCEAFVAAAV
+14 
-26 LGVVLFL
+26 
-33 NFYHSYN
+33 
-40 DGILYS
+40 
-46 ERLNQMKEVT
+46 
-56 TQLFEGLNDVL
+56 
-67 ELRWADARS
+67 
-76 HTNQLMRSGI
+76 
-86 HTSQELYQFIKEQEE
+86 
-101 VCDMPQNGTSLVAVD
+101 
-116 TRGRYY
+116 
-122 TSSGAMDLTE
+122 
-132 NINYF
+132 
-137 FDEPEH
+137 
-143 VSFVSS
+143 
-149 SLNGGTT
+149 
-156 NIVFMYRL
+156 
-164 SSPMEISDGD
+164 MEISDGD

-610 NERSEINGMMMIGR
+610 NERSEINGMLMIGR

-665 ICENISGDDI
+665 ICENISSDDI

-706 AIVVPFFWGK
+706 TIVVPFFWGK
-716 LENGLADENEKKKAE
+716 LENGLADENEKEKAE
-731 SGSALSGVRFLCA
+731 SGPALSGVRFLCA

-801 EAARAIRKSSNPD
+801 EAAQAIRKSSNPD

-862 DKKRLAQRCKSDRS
+862 DKKRLVQRCKSDRS